1 MKVPPPG
8 SRRSASLMATQ
19 EELLQLLLRRDG
31 ERETRKSGF
40 LATKAGESSGS
51 ESLVVLR
58 AFVAHEPDQGAY
70 MKGDFSFSLIP
81 QMLMAMGEKLAFFF
95 FF

>member
-19 EELLQLLLRRDG
+19 EELFQLLLRRDG

-51 ESLVVLR
+51 ESLARTRSERVNERRRV
-58 AFVAHEPDQGAY
+58 
-70 MKGDFSFSLIP
+70 FSFRLIP

-95 FF
+95 